1 MQETLFDRLFR
12 PESTAVLGLQYRMN
26 SSICELAN
34 KVTYKG
40 ALKCGS
46 QEVADSKFILPN
58 TQVRIVIQI
67 RGSKKGVQG
76 GD

>member
-1 MQETLFDRLFR
+1 MQETLFDRLYR

-26 SSICELAN
+26 TSICELAN

-67 RGSKKGVQG
+67 RGGNGGVPG